1 MTIAFL
7 IISLIVALICVFF
20 TAMPLWLAVLML
32 PLCFIVLL
40 LPLVVMIIIAAAQT
54 DISKPIEKRSRLSCL
69 CCAAIADLLCT
80 LGLMKISVTGRE
92 KLPEDGQFL
101 IVSNHR
107 SAADPMALYKAL
119 GEYPIGFISKPSNMA
134 LPFLGKMAYGAGFLA
149 IDRENDRNALK
160 TILTAANYL
169 KKDICSIGIYPE
181 GTRSRNAQLL
191 PFHAGSFKIAQKAN
205 APVAVIST
213 YGTEKVFSNL
223 KRLRRSRLRLD
234 VLEVIDRER
243 VQSMSSGELAEYS
256 RNLIAQ
262 HLEIL
267 DKEAK
272 A

>member
-1 MTIAFL
+1 MTKAFL
-7 IISLIVALICVFF
+7 IISLTVALICALF
-20 TAMPLWLAVLML
+20 TAMPLWLAVFML
-32 PLCFIVLL
+32 PLCFIALL
-40 LPLVVMIIIAAAQT
+40 LPLVVMIIISAAQADT
-54 DISKPIEKRSRLSCL
+54 SKPIEKLSPLSRLSCI
-69 CCAAIADLLCT
+69 AIADLLCT
-80 LGLMKISVTGRE
+80 LGMLKTELSGFE
-92 KLPEDGQFL
+92 KLPEGERMLF
-101 IVSNHR
+101 ISNHR
-107 SAADPMALYKAL
+107 SAADPMILYHYLKNHEL
-119 GEYPIGFISKPSNMA
+119 GFISKPSNMA

-169 KKDICSIGIYPE
+169 KKDVCSIGIYPE
-181 GTRSRNAQLL
+181 GTRSRDGKLL
-191 PFHAGSFKIAQKAN
+191 PFHAGSFKIAQKGS

-223 KRLRRSRLRLD
+223 KRLRCSKLRLD

-262 HLEIL
+262 HLDML